1 MLSLPWLVFIYL
13 FIWQLQWRS
22 YSILSKKTVSPLLM
36 YFQEWIEEDK
46 SFCGC
51 YQLDT
56 RRKRFTKDK
65 SKSVTLVVQL
75 CSKRWELSNTKTLL
89 KNILAQFHAGKKPQP
104 THIRQGNTI
113 IKQTRP
119 SKTWF
124 WVHASGTIKRPF
136 TNMI

>member
-1 MLSLPWLVFIYL
+1 MFVSLPSQNFLPLWNSFILNYIFIEHVIFAMTCFIYL

-36 YFQEWIEEDK
+36 YFQEWIGEDK

-89 KNILAQFHAGKKPQP
+89 KNISTISCREKATANTYQTGK
-104 THIRQGNTI
+104 HYN
-113 IKQTRP
+113 
-119 SKTWF
+119 
-124 WVHASGTIKRPF
+124 
-136 TNMI
+136 

>member
-1 MLSLPWLVFIYL
+1 MTCFYLLIYL
-13 FIWQLQWRS
+13 AIAMKEFN
-22 YSILSKKTVSPLLM
+22 SILSKKTVSPLLM

-75 CSKRWELSNTKTLL
+75 CSKR
-89 KNILAQFHAGKKPQP
+89 
-104 THIRQGNTI
+104 
-113 IKQTRP
+113 
-119 SKTWF
+119 
-124 WVHASGTIKRPF
+124 
-136 TNMI
+136 

>member
-1 MLSLPWLVFIYL
+1 MFVSLPSQNFLPLWNSFILNYIFIEHVIFAMTCFYL
-13 FIWQLQWRS
+13 LIWQLQWRS

-51 YQLDT
+51 YQLDN

-65 SKSVTLVVQL
+65 LKSVTLVVQL

-89 KNILAQFHAGKKPQP
+89 RDISTISCREKATANTYQTGK
-104 THIRQGNTI
+104 HYN
-113 IKQTRP
+113 
-119 SKTWF
+119 
-124 WVHASGTIKRPF
+124 
-136 TNMI
+136 

>member
-1 MLSLPWLVFIYL
+1 MFLYHHKIFYHSEILSSLIIFLLSMSSLPWLVFIYL

-36 YFQEWIEEDK
+36 YFQEWIGEDK

-89 KNILAQFHAGKKPQP
+89 RDISTISCREKATANTYQTGK
-104 THIRQGNTI
+104 HYN
-113 IKQTRP
+113 
-119 SKTWF
+119 
-124 WVHASGTIKRPF
+124 
-136 TNMI
+136 